1 MRNLFKRESVVE
13 QYSKEHVELVYECL
27 NQLRLLME
35 YYYKNDFEFIDKKV
49 EEISKLEHDAD
60 DIRRKMEIEFF
71 KGAFLP
77 FDREDRIIL
86 AEDVDSVADI
96 IQETAFGICLARIN
110 FPSGYK
116 EDFSELMV
124 SIYETV
130 TALKKCIELL
140 DEDLGEALTKAHEVE
155 RLEDAVDKIERKI
168 LKRLYISYKN
178 QEINILTQIE
188 LKSTVLRLGNI
199 ADRAENA
206 SDRVPIIVA
215 KRKG

>member
-27 NQLRLLME
+27 NQLRILME

-110 FPSGYK
+110 FPPDTRKTSI
-116 EDFSELMV
+116 ELME
-124 SIYETV
+124 SIYKTV

-155 RLEDAVDKIERKI
+155 RLEDAVDRIERKI

>member
-1 MRNLFKRESVVE
+1 M
-13 QYSKEHVELVYECL
+13 
-27 NQLRLLME
+27 
-35 YYYKNDFEFIDKKV
+35 D
-49 EEISKLEHDAD
+49 
-60 DIRRKMEIEFF
+60 
-71 KGAFLP
+71 
-77 FDREDRIIL
+77 
-86 AEDVDSVADI
+86 
-96 IQETAFGICLARIN
+96 
-110 FPSGYK
+110 
-116 EDFSELMV
+116 

-178 QEINILTQIE
+178 QEIDILTHIE

-215 KRKG
+215 KRKGINYLTYLIKKCHLKKLKKFKKCSI